1 MKSWR
6 LEMTIMMAMGIGLLM
21 TAIAVAIG
29 GLVIKATML
38 MIHYSLK
45 TSAVTVN
52 EQASHGV
59 VIHLNRREELA
70 GTVEWP
76 EEAAA

>member
-1 MKSWR
+1 
-6 LEMTIMMAMGIGLLM
+6 MTIMMAMGIGLLM

-45 TSAVTVN
+45 TSAVTIN
-52 EQASHGV
+52 AQASHAV

-70 GTVEWP
+70 GAVEWP